1 MARHVVAPRGA
12 VAERSAHQTPRML
25 PRRSLHRRTAH
36 GSPLSGQA
44 GRCTEMRSTV
54 ELFEGPAGTD
64 RRRLHCF
71 IALAIAGSLPARQ
84 LKLCCSNFLQP
95 RLRRLVL
102 RETIPAVSAQS
113 MAGAPSPP
121 PFERQPAAAASAAA
135 AAACRCCSQTCSPTP
150 PHPCRLSR
158 SHP

>member
-121 PFERQPAAAASAAA
+121 PFERQPAAAASAALPLPA
-135 AAACRCCSQTCSPTP
+135 AAVLKPAA
-150 PHPCRLSR
+150 PHPRT
-158 SHP
+158 PAG